1 MSADV
6 GVKSTTVNPLEGSDH
21 ARCEARSDSQRHLEM
36 TDVTSHHGPL
46 GNNQINALQRRAA
59 DLQKQ
64 LREIEILLGK
74 DVGIQEGSFEHYFAT
89 SKTKLLKD
97 RLPWLV
103 MLLLIQSSA
112 AIIMGSFEQ
121 LLDRHIVIAFF
132 VPMIVGTGGNAG
144 NQPGVMTT
152 RALSIGKFSRA
163 QLNRLLRREAVL
175 GLCTGFVLAVLAFF
189 RVLVQY
195 PQKVPEASSIAL
207 AVFCM
212 VQIAIAFGIGFSI
225 AIDISGA
232 DPANGAAP
240 LLTTIADL
248 IGITLLCGISA
259 TIVNSS
265 L

>member
-1 MSADV
+1 MTADI
-6 GVKSTTVNPLEGSDH
+6 GIKSTTVNPLEGGDR
-21 ARCEARSDSQRHLEM
+21 ARNEARSDSQRQLEL
-36 TDVTSHHGPL
+36 TDVTSHQGPL
-46 GNNQINALQRRAA
+46 GNNHINALRRRAV

-64 LREIEILLGK
+64 LSEIEVLLGK
-74 DVGIQEGSFEHYFAT
+74 DVGIREGSFEHYFAT

-112 AIIMGSFEQ
+112 AIIMGSFER

-152 RALSIGKFSRA
+152 RALTISNFSRA
-163 QLNRLLRREAVL
+163 QLNRLFRREAVL
-175 GLCTGFVLAVLAFF
+175 GLCTGFVLAALAFF

-195 PQKVPEASSIAL
+195 PQKIPEASAIAI

-225 AIDISGA
+225 AINRSGA

-259 TIVNSS
+259 TIVSS
-265 L
+265 PV